1 LSDKTLSDLR
11 EAYPGAFK
19 KVAGALPPLQQ
30 KQQHHD
36 PSSDL
41 KKCDKKPEKPKCYGN
56 MG

>member
-36 PSSDL
+36 PSNDL